1 MTCSTFVW
9 HLLQLS
15 RQRSRRRV
23 RLNKN
28 ASKSVTCNT
37 EWTVATTTTKQKGT
51 PKKEATSSAAAA
63 AVKSL
68 AMQFL
73 AGKIGTTRKTR
84 REGEEER
91 ERRNRC
97 QMSLVR
103 IGTNWMGALGWVLG
117 LRLCAIC
124 AWLCLINWNLQ
135 NVQLKGHKNYLNL

>member
-9 HLLQLS
+9 HLLQLP

-51 PKKEATSSAAAA
+51 PKKEATSSAAA
-63 AVKSL
+63 VKSL

-73 AGKIGTTRKTR
+73 AGKIGTTRKTK